1 MQHERPVQI
10 LIAPDSFKDC
20 LGALEVA
27 GALGRGIQRF
37 LPDAGIVMV
46 PMADG
51 GEGTV
56 ESIIHATGGKLVRVG
71 VSDPLGRPVESFFGI
86 SGDGQIAVIE
96 MAAASGIELL
106 EPGERNPWIT
116 STAGTGQ
123 LIRHALDRGCTSFL
137 LGIGGSATNDGGTG
151 MASALGIRFLDERG
165 KPVNPG
171 GGALGALR
179 RIDMS
184 GLDPRIGQAKIR
196 VACDVT
202 NPLTGPEGASVVYG
216 PQKGADP
223 EMVKALDHNLARLA
237 RLIDEQLGIKIDRI
251 PGAGAAGGLGAGLMA
266 FLGAELVKGFDMV
279 ATTVGLEEEVARAD
293 LVITGEGRMDRQT
306 RFGKTP
312 HGVALMARKRGK
324 PVIGVAGT
332 LDEGYEELY
341 DHGFRAI
348 FPILEKPSD
357 LAYAIEHARELL
369 ERTGERIARMISLS
383 R

>member
-71 VSDPLGRPVESFFGI
+71 VSDPLGRPVDSFFGI

-123 LIRHALDRGCTSFL
+123 LIRHALDRGCASFL